1 MTAVKVEETVTVT
14 EAFTAANTGFVQ
26 ARENTVVAARFGEVM
41 LPEVASE
48 PERPSAPVH
57 AVAWVDDQVSVTV
70 LFGRRLAVSAEI
82 IGAGALHAVTL
93 ALAFAEP
100 PPPVHVRL

>member
-26 ARENTVVAARFGEVM
+26 ATENTVVAVRVGEVVV
-41 LPEVASE
+41 PEVASD

-57 AVAWVDDQVSVTV
+57 AVALVDDQLSVTV
-70 LFGRRLAVSAEI
+70 LLGRRLVVSAEI
-82 IGAGALHAVTL
+82 AGCGALQAVTL
-93 ALAFAEP
+93 VLAFADP
-100 PPPVHVRL
+100 PPPVQVRL